1 MSKKIGIVVGSQRKG
16 SYTRSIAEEF
26 LHLLPIGYE
35 AKIFDISQLPIYNQ
49 DYDDIGPLPPSY
61 MKFRREVETT
71 DAFIFATP
79 EHNRSYTTLIKNAI
93 DVASRPYGENKWGGK
108 PGAVV
113 SVSPGSLGAFGAN
126 HHLRQ
131 VLTFLDVQTVQ
142 QPEVYIGNV
151 ISLLDEEGK
160 LNKEDTR
167 TLLKRLLDTL
177 ISKM

>member
-1 MSKKIGIVVGSQRKG
+1 MPKKIRIIVGSQRKG

-26 LHLLPIGYE
+26 LHFLPIGYE
-35 AKIFDISQLPIYNQ
+35 AKILDISQLPLYNQ
-49 DYDDIGPLPPSY
+49 DYDDIGPLPSSY
-61 MKFRREVETT
+61 MDFRHEVEAA

-93 DVASRPYGENKWGGK
+93 DVASRPYGQNKWGGK

-113 SVSPGSLGAFGAN
+113 SVSPGSLGGFGAN

-131 VLTFLDVQTVQ
+131 VLTFIDVQTVQ

-151 ISLLDEEGK
+151 VSLLDDEGK
-160 LNKEDTR
+160 LKNASTR
-167 TLLKRLLDTL
+167 ELLKKLMDTL
-177 ISKM
+177 IAKI